1 MLNHADER
9 PPVREQGGERAVS
22 NTPLLREIHTL
33 ILMKGLIK
41 IYIVKSIPT
50 LINISGLNNTE
61 V

>member
-1 MLNHADER
+1 MRMNGPLFGNR
-9 PPVREQGGERAVS
+9 VVS
-22 NTPLLREIHTL
+22 ARFALLREIHTL

>member
-1 MLNHADER
+1 MRMNCPLLENR
-9 PPVREQGGERAVS
+9 VVS
-22 NTPLLREIHTL
+22 ARFANTPLLREIHTL

-41 IYIVKSIPT
+41 IYIVKSITT

>member
-1 MLNHADER
+1 MRMNCPLLENR
-9 PPVREQGGERAVS
+9 VVS
-22 NTPLLREIHTL
+22 ARFANTPLLREIDTL